1 LYSPT
6 IIAAEKYGYDNSTM
20 TNIAPAVEED
30 MDILTANDRCD
41 KCGSQAYVLVIFPE
55 DKALM
60 FCSHHW
66 NENSAKLLEVAVDII
81 DETDK
86 LSRK

>member
-1 LYSPT
+1 
-6 IIAAEKYGYDNSTM
+6 M
-20 TNIAPAVEED
+20 TDVSVEED
-30 MDILTANDRCD
+30 LDILTVHDRCD
-41 KCGSQAYVLVIFPE
+41 ACGSQAYVLVIFPE

-66 NENSAKLLEVAVDII
+66 NMHSEKLIEKAIDIV

>member
-1 LYSPT
+1 M
-6 IIAAEKYGYDNSTM
+6 A
-20 TNIAPAVEED
+20 NISVEED
-30 MDILTANDRCD
+30 LDIITVHDRCD
-41 KCGSQAYVLVIFPE
+41 ACGSQAYVLVIFPE
-55 DKALM
+55 DKSLM

-66 NENSAKLLEVAVDII
+66 HMHSQKLLEQAIDIV

>member
-1 LYSPT
+1 MSDVT
-6 IIAAEKYGYDNSTM
+6 TVN
-20 TNIAPAVEED
+20 VEED
-30 MDILTANDRCD
+30 LDILTANDRCD
-41 KCGSQAYVLVIFPE
+41 RCGAQAYVLVIFPE

-66 NENSAKLLEVAVDII
+66 NENSAKLIELAVDIV